1 MESENRSMTAS
12 VIDANDRMVAVY
24 FCFFLSSFAAL
35 IYELSWQRMLLR
47 ILGSTLPSVTI
58 ILCVFMTGL
67 AFGCWLAGRFADRS
81 SNPLLAYG
89 LMELIVGIFGVFSP
103 WLFSSHSGSV
113 LSGYDAWATHLFSLS
128 NVDSFEPFNSLFWCR
143 AFFASILL
151 LIPTSAMGATLPF
164 VTRFLQQ
171 TAGLNQNQNR
181 AYLCNLSG
189 AAAGTICSGFV
200 LMPYLGLNVAIY
212 VASCLSVSVLVVILT
227 RCLRI
232 GSSADIPSAVWRGD
246 RSVYPVALAVLIN
259 GAVSMI
265 LEVIWSRLFS
275 LLVGSS
281 TYSIASVFAVSI
293 VGLAVGTSIFGRLS
307 LRIKSHRTV
316 MALMFCVIAGCL
328 YLNLWLI
335 QLLPWFFN
343 VNHEFF
349 AGINSYSAY
358 LFERIT
364 VISLL
369 VLPTAIFCGSIFP
382 LALGEI
388 SERNEQNAG
397 LPLLYTCSSVG
408 SVVGAASA
416 GFVFIPL
423 LGRMF
428 SSGMESTICLVIVVE
443 ILFAVY
449 LLVCSNFK
457 SKFVL
462 FAIPLGLGALL
473 FWRPAWNRSLIS
485 SGLPFLSLPTKAT
498 TTKEIF
504 DRILSDSV
512 NNKLLFYREGLN
524 TTVTVS
530 ANLPQNV
537 VYLKNDGKVEA
548 ALPFNTNRPADTSD
562 LITHSMLGR
571 LPVSLNAATEQD
583 VFVVGLGSGATC
595 GAALQS
601 SSVKRLKVAEVEPTI
616 FEIQHYFEPA
626 NGEPTR
632 PAWLKDGRVVP
643 FCGDARMSLNF
654 SKEKYDVIISQPA
667 EPWISGSADLYTTEF
682 WSVARA
688 KLKDG
693 GFFCQWIQL
702 YAIDPEF
709 LAVLLRTFQDVFPNT
724 YVYHYP
730 RAGEIILLGS
740 LKPLDPV
747 LAKRDSSLI
756 AGPDQVRNWCEIIG
770 RRANNLRLNTDDNL
784 LTEYAL
790 PQRLYLS
797 ENLIE
802 ENLQSI
808 MSVR

>member
-1 MESENRSMTAS
+1 MTAS

-24 FCFFLSSFAAL
+24 GCFFLSAFAAL

-58 ILCVFMTGL
+58 ILCVFMAGL
-67 AFGCWLAGRFADRS
+67 AFGCWLAGKFAVRS
-81 SNPLLAYG
+81 YNPLLAYG

-103 WLFSSHSGSV
+103 WLFSSHSGS
-113 LSGYDAWATHLFSLS
+113 LLTSYDALATHLFSLS
-128 NVDSFEPFNSLFWCR
+128 NVDSFEPFNALFWCR
-143 AFFASILL
+143 ALFASFFL

-171 TAGLNQNQNR
+171 TSGLHQNQNR

-189 AAAGTICSGFV
+189 AAAGTICSGFF
-200 LMPYLGLNVAIY
+200 LMPYLGLNAAVY
-212 VASCLSVSVLVVILT
+212 VASFLSVSVMVVVLT
-227 RCLRI
+227 RLLRI
-232 GSSADIPSAVWRGD
+232 DWSNGMTSAAWCSD
-246 RSVYPVALAVLIN
+246 RSVFPVALAVLVN

-307 LRIKSHRTV
+307 LRIKSHRTLL
-316 MALMFCVIAGCL
+316 ALMFCVIAGCL
-328 YLNLWLI
+328 YVNLWLI
-335 QLLPWFFN
+335 QTLPWLFN

-349 AGINSYSAY
+349 AGINSYGAY
-358 LFERIT
+358 LIERIV
-364 VISLL
+364 VISLV
-369 VLPTAIFCGSIFP
+369 VLPTSIFCGSIFP

-388 SERNEQNAG
+388 SRHNEQNAS

-423 LGRMF
+423 LGRIF
-428 SSGMESTICLVIVVE
+428 SSGMESTICLVIAVE
-443 ILFAVY
+443 VIVAIY
-449 LLVCSNFK
+449 LIFYSSIR

-462 FAIPLGLGALL
+462 LAFPIGLAVLL
-473 FWRPAWNRSLIS
+473 FWRPAWNKSLIS
-485 SGLPFLSLPTKAT
+485 SGLPFLSLPTRAAT
-498 TTKEIF
+498 SKEIF

-530 ANLPQNV
+530 ANIPQNV

-548 ALPFNTNRPADTSD
+548 ALPFNINRPADTSD
-562 LITHSMLGR
+562 LITHLMLGR
-571 LPVSLNAATEQD
+571 LPVSINAATEQN

-601 SSVKRLKVAEVEPTI
+601 AAVKRLKVAEVEPTI

-632 PAWLKDGRVVP
+632 PAWLNDGRVVP
-643 FCGDARMSLNF
+643 FCGDARMSLDF

-667 EPWISGSADLYTTEF
+667 EPWISGSADLYTSEF

-693 GFFCQWIQL
+693 GCFCQWIQL

-709 LAVLLRTFQDVFPNT
+709 LAVLLRTFQGVFPNT

-740 LKPLDPV
+740 LKPLDE
-747 LAKRDSSLI
+747 ANANRDSSLI
-756 AGPDQVRNWCEIIG
+756 AGPQQVHNWCQMVG
-770 RRANNLRLNTDDNL
+770 RKFNNFRLNTDDNL

-797 ENLIE
+797 ENLID

-808 MSVR
+808 MSVK